1 MPLCQSQNKI
11 DTINDNSTGY
21 VLESAPDYRLRIF
34 NSLSETPLDW
44 DIVQPAENHF
54 LQRPYL
60 SVVEKYPP
68 IGYEFAYFI
77 FYKNG
82 SPVGICYCQLLEFKA
97 GAIRDEANNNAFARA
112 TQYIKGYL
120 IKTLKIK
127 TIIIGNALLTG
138 EHAFYFN
145 EDITTEQQYA
155 LIADATK
162 TARQHF
168 EKSGEK
174 FNGFLLKDFEDKN
187 LESCGEFVKR
197 GFHKVTFQP
206 SMAMEIPEEWNSF
219 DDYLAAFSSK
229 YRTRAK
235 RAFKKG
241 KDIVKQDFN
250 AERIRL
256 NHRRIH
262 ELYQGIEAGAGFSF
276 ASLNK
281 RYFCGLKERLG
292 DDFSLTGYWLDEK
305 LVGFYTTIKNG
316 DELEAHFIGF
326 EPQLNRSH
334 QIYLNMLYDMVRE
347 GIDKGVKRII
357 FARTALEIKSSVGA
371 VAEEMYCYTRHWN
384 NLPNRFVPKIF
395 SYLSPVEEWTPRKPF
410 N

>member
-21 VLESAPDYRLRIF
+21 VLESAPDYRMRIF

-44 DIVQPAENHF
+44 DLVQPTENHF

-60 SVVEKYPP
+60 SAVEKYPP
-68 IGYEFAYFI
+68 TGYEFAYFV
-77 FYKNG
+77 FYKNEK
-82 SPVGICYCQLLEFKA
+82 PVGICYCQLLEFKA
-97 GAIRDEANNNAFARA
+97 GAIRDETNNNTLARA
-112 TQYIKGYL
+112 TKYIKGYL
-120 IKTLKIK
+120 LKTLKIK

-138 EHAFYFN
+138 EHAFYFK
-145 EDITTEQQYA
+145 EDIPTEKQYA
-155 LIADATK
+155 LVTDATK
-162 TARQHF
+162 IARQHF

-174 FNGFLLKDFEDKN
+174 FNGFLLKDFEEKN
-187 LESCGEFVKR
+187 LKSCGEFEKR
-197 GFHKVTFQP
+197 GFHQVTFQP
-206 SMAMEIPEEWNSF
+206 SMAMTIPEEWNSF
-219 DDYLAAFSSK
+219 DDYLAAFSAK

-241 KDIVKQDFN
+241 KDIVKQNFN
-250 AERIRL
+250 EERIRL
-256 NHRRIH
+256 NHKRIY

-281 RYFCGLKERLG
+281 GYFCGLKDTLG
-292 DDFSLTGYWLDEK
+292 DDFNLTGYWLDEE

-316 DELEAHFIGF
+316 PELEAHFIGF
-326 EPQLNRSH
+326 DPKLNRSH

-347 GIDKGVKRII
+347 GIDKGAKRIV

-395 SYLSPVEEWTPRKPF
+395 SYLSPEEEWTPRKPF
-410 N
+410 K